1 LGYAPVIIQCYTSI
15 DAIDRQAVKLKE
27 FLLRMGK
34 NASQGAV
41 GFVIDR
47 TYLEIRFALEEK

>member
-1 LGYAPVIIQCYTSI
+1 LRQTSVIIQYYKSI
-15 DAIDRQAVKLKE
+15 DAIDRQALKLRE
-27 FLLRMGK
+27 FLVRRDQE
-34 NASQGAV
+34 ASQGAV

>member
-1 LGYAPVIIQCYTSI
+1 MHDAPVIIQSYTSI
-15 DAIDRQAVKLKE
+15 DAIDRQAVKLRE

-34 NASQGAV
+34 AASQGAV

-47 TYLEIRFALEEK
+47 TYLEIRFPLQEE